1 MGGIKKHALSSIDL
15 QHNSRHEVE
24 AIMRVRDR
32 AIRAYSQV
40 TKSVLNHTSWLLDG
54 KATKKACLKRK
65 QKAEKLVARSIPLQE
80 KRKEY

>member
-1 MGGIKKHALSSIDL
+1 
-15 QHNSRHEVE
+15 
-24 AIMRVRDR
+24 
-32 AIRAYSQV
+32 
-40 TKSVLNHTSWLLDG
+40 VLNHTSWLLDG